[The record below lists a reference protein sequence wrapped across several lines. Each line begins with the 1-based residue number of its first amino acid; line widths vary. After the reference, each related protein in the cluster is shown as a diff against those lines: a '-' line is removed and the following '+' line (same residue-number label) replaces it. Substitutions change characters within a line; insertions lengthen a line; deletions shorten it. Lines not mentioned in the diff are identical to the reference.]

1 MPQFNAD
8 LWRAVSE
15 SAREERISRAPIL
28 ASDLNKH
35 PVGDARESVRTAGL
49 EHLVRVEVADF
60 LDLKPPRGVEPGLI
74 VLNPPYGQRVHA
86 DDLENL
92 YGGIGGALKHRW
104 TGWRA
109 GLLFP
114 KELEAQ
120 HRIGLKPSV
129 KHTVM
134 NGPLSCTW
142 ALYDLYK
149 CKRVDHLY
157 GD

>member
-1 MPQFNAD
+1 
-8 LWRAVSE
+8 
-15 SAREERISRAPIL
+15 
-28 ASDLNKH
+28 
-35 PVGDARESVRTAGL
+35 
-49 EHLVRVEVADF
+49 
-60 LDLKPPRGVEPGLI
+60 
-74 VLNPPYGQRVHA
+74 
-86 DDLENL
+86 LENL

-149 CKRVDHLY
+149 GKRVDHLY
-157 GD
+157 GDSKNEAEASAEAVVEPEAKTVRFRRPRVQGDSQD